1 MNDKDKIIKRLT
13 VDTGIPEQHIR
24 VIVDD
29 IFYAMLNAMKD
40 SYSVEMSGFGRWHY
54 NYNKSKR
61 DLIKLT
67 NSLQSASTERV
78 IERIIGIGN
87 DIINKLKDEDN
98 QLATDFRRLAEQI
111 NTPRGAQG
119 TD

>member
-13 VDTGIPEQHIR
+13 VDTGISEQHIR

-40 SYSVEMSGFGRWHY
+40 NYSVEMSGFGRWHY

-61 DLIKLT
+61 DLAKLT

-111 NTPRGAQG
+111 NTTRGAQG
-119 TD
+119 TN